1 MKHLLTLALLCL
13 PALAQSDRTSGMIL
27 GPAAVQGGITVGNAS
42 NMFIQAAT
50 NRIGYKFYAQSASP
64 IDAFDVIFTCV
75 GSMTGITLRGHIE
88 TDASDAPSGTTVG
101 TETSSFSAP
110 ANGVWKGLQTLAADT
125 GALTINA
132 PYWLVITDGG
142 GTAPTASNYPLAKTS
157 GVLNGG
163 RIKRFDGT
171 SWGTA
176 NTGDGIFVLRH
187 TNGQYIGTP
196 FSASQASSTTLLYS
210 TTKEGVRFAVGSTA
224 TLRGVNFKLGITG
237 SPAGNFE
244 IDLKTG
250 SDTTPIATI
259 SIPLTSVLTGQTYT
273 FSFATPQTLTAGQ
286 AYYLI
291 AHQASDGGS
300 ASNYYM
306 LYASALNSTY
316 ASAAGMG
323 SGSTAF
329 TRVSG
334 TSTDPSALT
343 VSQTSLPMLLPL
355 IGSLSADLSGG
366 GGAAGTVIY

>member
-13 PALAQSDRTSGMIL
+13 PALAQTDRTSGTVL
-27 GPAAVQGGITVGNAS
+27 GPASIFGASTAGNAS
-42 NMFIQAAT
+42 NIFIQAAT
-50 NRIGYKFYAQSASP
+50 NKIAYKFYAQTTSP

-110 ANGVWKGLQTLAADT
+110 ANGVWKGIQTLAADT

-142 GTAPTASNYPLAKTS
+142 GTAPTASNYPQAKTS
-157 GVLNGG
+157 GVFNGG
-163 RIKRFDGT
+163 RTKRFDGT
-171 SWGTA
+171 VWGTA
-176 NTGDGIFVLRH
+176 NTGDGLFILRH
-187 TNGQYIGTP
+187 TNGAYVGSP
-196 FSASQASSTTLLYS
+196 FTASQASSTTLLYG
-210 TTKEGVRFAVGSTA
+210 TTKEGVRFTAGATA
-224 TLRGVNFKLGITG
+224 TLRGVNLKLGITG
-237 SPAGNFE
+237 SPTGNFE

-250 SDTTPIATI
+250 SDTTPLATI
-259 SIPLTSVLTGQTYT
+259 SIPLSSLITGQTYT

-286 AYYLI
+286 SYYLI

-366 GGAAGTVIY
+366 GGSAGTVIY